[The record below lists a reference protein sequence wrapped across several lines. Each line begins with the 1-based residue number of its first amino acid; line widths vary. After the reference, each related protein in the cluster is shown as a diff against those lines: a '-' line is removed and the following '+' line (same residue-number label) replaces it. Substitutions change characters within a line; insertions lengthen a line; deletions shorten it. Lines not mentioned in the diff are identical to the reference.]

1 MLEDAWVKNMA
12 GKPHYIILRQHIMQ
26 VSRNCLYNYALHT
39 EDLSYESYYYY
50 YCYYYHTKTT
60 IINITTII
68 IEQSRMSQVIS
79 IVER

>member
-50 YCYYYHTKTT
+50 YCYYKNNYHKHY
-60 IINITTII
+60 NHYYRA
-68 IEQSRMSQVIS
+68 EQNESGDKY